1 MTKGAFLFL
10 IREAP
15 PLPSTTTTITTVTYN
30 DASSSGIYVRHACY
44 IIHKLNWSSPPPPF
58 PIIHAC
64 IFVAT
69 VELVETA
76 LKIPTKLRGV
86 CLSVIQSTGFFFKKH
101 RLMKEFGLKGL

>member
-1 MTKGAFLFL
+1 M
-10 IREAP
+10 
-15 PLPSTTTTITTVTYN
+15 
-30 DASSSGIYVRHACY
+30 
-44 IIHKLNWSSPPPPF
+44 PPPPPQKTF

-86 CLSVIQSTGFFFKKH
+86 CLSVIQSTGVFFFFKKAQIDK
-101 RLMKEFGLKGL
+101 RVWFEGAVAFCGAVTT